1 MKALACG
8 ASAIMLGRTLASTEE
23 SPGTIIYRNGK
34 RFKYIRGMAST
45 MANLS
50 KQEKIDFKTLSINN
64 SNSNG
69 NEIKKENI
77 KENKLKTKFTAEGVD
92 GEQELT
98 GSVVDVIEQI
108 NGGLK
113 SGFSYLGCNNIT
125 EVHKKLAEGK
135 IKFNI
140 VTSIGM
146 SETGIRVKSY

>member
-1 MKALACG
+1 
-8 ASAIMLGRTLASTEE
+8 MLGRTLASTEE

-50 KQEKIDFKTLSINN
+50 KQEKTDLNTITINN
-64 SNSNG
+64 N
-69 NEIKKENI
+69 KETKNI

-125 EVHKKLAEGK
+125 EVHKKISQGK

-146 SETGIRVKSY
+146 SETGIRIKSY